1 MFGAGKLHF
10 FIGGLWSFRES
21 CIFLYGVFGRFSE
34 NIFLIVNLDCILNFQ
49 VLENIIHFLN
59 YAELLSGLTDKALL
73 VDLIVEIL

>member
-1 MFGAGKLHF
+1 MLGAGKLHF

-49 VLENIIHFLN
+49 ILENIIHFFKLRRIIEWP
-59 YAELLSGLTDKALL
+59 YRQGFAS
-73 VDLIVEIL
+73 